1 MTMIKAKA
9 KSAKLRRDRELQERI
24 QRNSDRIEKTT
35 LMLTRCKTMPDMP
48 APPKPRKRRTVESE
62 LLAPG
67 QISAADRKCAVA
79 AGSRAASSKPLS

>member
-9 KSAKLRRDRELQERI
+9 KSAKIRRDRELQERI
-24 QRNSDRIEKTT
+24 QRSSDRIEKTT
-35 LMLTRCKTMPDMP
+35 LVLTRCKTMPDMP

-67 QISAADRKCAVA
+67 QISAAGKQKMR
-79 AGSRAASSKPLS
+79 GSSRIPRGVI

>member
-1 MTMIKAKA
+1 MTMITAKA

-24 QRNSDRIEKTT
+24 QRSSDRIEKTT
-35 LMLTRCKTMPDMP
+35 LVLTRCKTMPDMP

-67 QISAADRKCAVA
+67 QISAAGRQKMRGC
-79 AGSRAASSKPLS
+79 SRIPRGVI

>member
-1 MTMIKAKA
+1 MTMITAKA

-24 QRNSDRIEKTT
+24 QRSSDRIEKTT
-35 LMLTRCKTMPDMP
+35 LVLTRCKTMPDIS

-67 QISAADRKCAVA
+67 QISAAGRQKMR
-79 AGSRAASSKPLS
+79 GSSRIPRGVI